1 MLVDVLSSVPTSLLT
16 LLVPALDSYAI
27 IKIARSLKIF
37 RLLKLA
43 QLDTLKEWER
53 KHPTAV
59 RLFKLV
65 LCLFLALHLVACGY
79 WVMVRRSCPLD
90 SSTQTTTLYNDN
102 KFCPMDSLVLTKGTR
117 GWQLTTVYS
126 EAFNWALLTFLGNG
140 EFKFGS
146 GTDEAKNATSLSIF
160 TSITLVRGLFFNG
173 SLTAL
178 QRLSNG
184 SLTALQRL
192 SNRCAACSRSPCCWG
207 ASQRCWLP
215 WTAALWRSGFP
226 SSTPST
232 PTSG

>member
-1 MLVDVLSSVPTSLLT
+1 MRGWMLVDVLSSVPTSLLT

-90 SSTQTTTLYNDN
+90 
-102 KFCPMDSLVLTKGTR
+102 
-117 GWQLTTVYS
+117 
-126 EAFNWALLTFLGNG
+126 
-140 EFKFGS
+140 GS
-146 GTDEAKNATSLSIF
+146 GDP
-160 TSITLVRGLFFNG
+160 
-173 SLTAL
+173 
-178 QRLSNG
+178 
-184 SLTALQRL
+184 
-192 SNRCAACSRSPCCWG
+192 RC
-207 ASQRCWLP
+207 
-215 WTAALWRSGFP
+215 
-226 SSTPST
+226 STPAT
-232 PTSG
+232 PSFCTVRTCPGLLSPQRFPQ